1 MALQTD
7 QKVDCKKTIYY
18 DGSCNMC
25 NAIIKKVDNS
35 SQKEKFNPKDITK
48 DTLPQNISKSAAEK
62 EIHVVDENGKIYK
75 NAEAILKILEEYPKW
90 KLIVAIGRLPI
101 IKQILPIGYKF
112 IASHRH
118 SVFNSA
124 KKKGPNTFN
133 LFIIGFIFLY
143 FMVGTI
149 TGFLG
154 VKEIF
159 PFFSWSLFSR
169 VPNKTTS
176 EYAVIVSTYNGMTV
190 FPPRLFQE
198 AKEIIHESESIIAR
212 RLIQD
217 FGKAY
222 QNMEIREADELRKLF
237 EANFIKSPAKY
248 RLIRMIHNPVERW
261 KTGRYEI
268 INMQEFTIKSGSL

>member
-1 MALQTD
+1 
-7 QKVDCKKTIYY
+7 
-18 DGSCNMC
+18 
-25 NAIIKKVDNS
+25 
-35 SQKEKFNPKDITK
+35 
-48 DTLPQNISKSAAEK
+48 
-62 EIHVVDENGKIYK
+62 
-75 NAEAILKILEEYPKW
+75 
-90 KLIVAIGRLPI
+90 
-101 IKQILPIGYKF
+101 
-112 IASHRH
+112 
-118 SVFNSA
+118 
-124 KKKGPNTFN
+124 
-133 LFIIGFIFLY
+133 
-143 FMVGTI
+143 
-149 TGFLG
+149 
-154 VKEIF
+154 
-159 PFFSWSLFSR
+159 
-169 VPNKTTS
+169 
-176 EYAVIVSTYNGMTV
+176 MTV